1 MAGQHEVIEHLET
14 GGHCELPRAT
24 GVSHF
29 RRARDELKQFIT
41 QHGIALAPPDDLEGP
56 CWFQVSSR
64 LEEAIDEAIEDRIP
78 IELAAFTSVRL
89 RALRSLAESVS
100 AQMDARHSSMR
111 IAESHR
117 LRLDRALG
125 SIPGALRSMVVE
137 RPHAPRQLQGRVVD
151 LVAGLNAFVRPGK
164 AYRGPLW
171 LEDSFEQLTVKAQA
185 RLATARRLVGAH
197 GAHWEQRVEEGALR
211 LIRETSE
218 VLDSFAAIAP
228 SP

>member
-1 MAGQHEVIEHLET
+1 
-14 GGHCELPRAT
+14 
-24 GVSHF
+24 
-29 RRARDELKQFIT
+29 
-41 QHGIALAPPDDLEGP
+41 
-56 CWFQVSSR
+56 
-64 LEEAIDEAIEDRIP
+64 
-78 IELAAFTSVRL
+78 
-89 RALRSLAESVS
+89 
-100 AQMDARHSSMR
+100 
-111 IAESHR
+111 
-117 LRLDRALG
+117 
-125 SIPGALRSMVVE
+125 MVVE